1 MMMIHVLHYQ
11 FLLGLIRLLF
21 DRDHFLCERS
31 LALLIHSLLE
41 YVLLDSIEGVLI
53 RHIHSCMS
61 LSLGSLNTDLDPRLF
76 GIC

>member
-21 DRDHFLCERS
+21 DGDHFLCQRS
-31 LALLIHSLLE
+31 LALLIYSLLE

-53 RHIHSCMS
+53 
-61 LSLGSLNTDLDPRLF
+61 
-76 GIC
+76 

>member
-1 MMMIHVLHYQ
+1 MMMIHVFHYQ

-21 DRDHFLCERS
+21 DGDHFLCDCS

-53 RHIHSCMS
+53 
-61 LSLGSLNTDLDPRLF
+61 
-76 GIC
+76 